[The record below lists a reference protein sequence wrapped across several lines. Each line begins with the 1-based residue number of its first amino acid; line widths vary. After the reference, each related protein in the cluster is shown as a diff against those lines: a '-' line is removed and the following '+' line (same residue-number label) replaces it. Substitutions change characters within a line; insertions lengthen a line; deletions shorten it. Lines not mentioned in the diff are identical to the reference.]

1 MDFGFTEEHKL
12 LQRNV
17 RDFAKKEIGPSAA
30 KIDRDEEFPWDNFRK
45 MGEMGLMG
53 VSIDPE
59 YGGSGGGYIDLSI
72 VVEELAR
79 VCAATSLIYIAS
91 VSLASKCI
99 EAFATDEQK
108 AAYLAPLARGQ
119 RLGAFALSEP
129 NAGSDVA
136 ALRTTATSHEGGY
149 FLNGNKTFIT
159 NGDLADF
166 IVVFATENRS
176 LASKGISAFIV
187 EKGYEGFTGRN
198 EPGKMGM
205 RGSNTAE
212 LFMEDCR
219 VPMENL
225 LGEERKGMRMAL
237 TTIDASRITIAAQAV
252 GIAHAALDAALN
264 YARQRQAFGQPIA
277 DFQAI
282 QWMLADMATQVNA
295 ARLITYQA
303 ADKKERGEPFG
314 RESAMAKLFASE
326 IAGQVTSK
334 AIQIHGGYG
343 YFKESPVERYF
354 RDAKVTEIYEGTS
367 EVQRLVI
374 SRDLI
379 KSGL

>member
-30 KIDRDEEFPWDNFRK
+30 RIDRDEEFPWENFHK

-53 VSIDPE
+53 VSIDPQ

-99 EAFATDEQK
+99 EAFGSHEQK
-108 AAYLAPLARGQ
+108 TNYLTPLARGQ

-136 ALRTTATSHEGGY
+136 ALRTLATTHDGGY

-166 IVVFATENRS
+166 VVVFATENRS
-176 LASKGISAFIV
+176 LGSKGISAFIV

-212 LFMEDCR
+212 LFMDDCR
-219 VPMENL
+219 VPAENL
-225 LGEERKGMRMAL
+225 LR
-237 TTIDASRITIAAQAV
+237 
-252 GIAHAALDAALN
+252 
-264 YARQRQAFGQPIA
+264 
-277 DFQAI
+277 
-282 QWMLADMATQVNA
+282 
-295 ARLITYQA
+295 
-303 ADKKERGEPFG
+303 
-314 RESAMAKLFASE
+314 
-326 IAGQVTSK
+326 
-334 AIQIHGGYG
+334 
-343 YFKESPVERYF
+343 
-354 RDAKVTEIYEGTS
+354 
-367 EVQRLVI
+367 
-374 SRDLI
+374 
-379 KSGL
+379 